1 MTKDELTT
9 LYDDAR
15 DSICRHEFRS
25 AFDSMRR
32 MGNAT
37 RALELLSELDTLEQ
51 RYFYMLRFI
60 SEGNTVP
67 NIEAE
72 LDNIGQT
79 ADELCHKL
87 YIECRAVDD
96 NALYFSQIRYQKLR
110 PEETL
115 GSLVSDYL
123 SEHERLRT
131 DAASLTDSRRQ
142 ATRERLAVDIFNRLW
157 VEYPLAEETAA
168 LLESLLLDND
178 IPEHDRILWLGA
190 TGLGALFYP
199 DKGRTDLLLGIHAQG
214 AENLSA
220 IAAIWLVLAGEAA
233 SRTNTE
239 LTSDHTAKAIDLSQ
253 PNDLAD
259 IYLELYRANGTE
271 AMSSDMRNT
280 IMPGM
285 MDMGRK
291 LADQL
296 GKDPESIAEQI
307 GVDGFDAIKGF
318 MEAQANGDDVYMDT
332 LGHMRQF
339 PFFHNVANWFLP
351 FHTSHSELADVT
363 DGEGAAIAEAIDRMP
378 MFCDSDKY
386 ALILS
391 IGMAP
396 KAMQAQMFSA
406 MTSNNAMMPG
416 SEEFDNAM
424 EGMRRKGR
432 RAIINN
438 YVRNIYRF
446 FRLFRRKNEF
456 PVIFDPKGQ
465 FHNFPATTLAEN
477 HHEGLKAIGE
487 LLMRQKN
494 YDAAYLVYSL
504 LIDYDPENADYWLN
518 RGISIN
524 TDYGISI
531 ASANFEQ
538 ALELRPGHL
547 PTIKLLAK
555 LYIND
560 DEYEQAESLL
570 APAAA
575 SHPDDLELLR
585 MLADAYY
592 GNSKNAKALE
602 ICYNIA
608 YIAPDDTSIKPL
620 MAWLLTVTG
629 DFDAAEMT
637 FADFISES
645 KSSQDIIRY
654 GHMLWAAGRTN
665 EALDAYSRAERSAD
679 LKSAEDFRMQFQ
691 ESLNDEVCAVMS
703 PDRFSALYT
712 VPDILAFRNFGSR
725 LGQI

>member
-1 MTKDELTT
+1 
-9 LYDDAR
+9 
-15 DSICRHEFRS
+15 
-25 AFDSMRR
+25 
-32 MGNAT
+32 
-37 RALELLSELDTLEQ
+37 
-51 RYFYMLRFI
+51 
-60 SEGNTVP
+60 
-67 NIEAE
+67 
-72 LDNIGQT
+72 
-79 ADELCHKL
+79 
-87 YIECRAVDD
+87 
-96 NALYFSQIRYQKLR
+96 
-110 PEETL
+110 
-115 GSLVSDYL
+115 
-123 SEHERLRT
+123 
-131 DAASLTDSRRQ
+131 
-142 ATRERLAVDIFNRLW
+142 
-157 VEYPLAEETAA
+157 
-168 LLESLLLDND
+168 
-178 IPEHDRILWLGA
+178 
-190 TGLGALFYP
+190 
-199 DKGRTDLLLGIHAQG
+199 
-214 AENLSA
+214 
-220 IAAIWLVLAGEAA
+220 
-233 SRTNTE
+233 
-239 LTSDHTAKAIDLSQ
+239 
-253 PNDLAD
+253 
-259 IYLELYRANGTE
+259 
-271 AMSSDMRNT
+271 MSSDMRNT

-416 SEEFDNAM
+416 SEEFDSAM

-547 PTIKLLAK
+547 PTIKLLAR

-560 DEYEQAESLL
+560 AEYEQAESLL